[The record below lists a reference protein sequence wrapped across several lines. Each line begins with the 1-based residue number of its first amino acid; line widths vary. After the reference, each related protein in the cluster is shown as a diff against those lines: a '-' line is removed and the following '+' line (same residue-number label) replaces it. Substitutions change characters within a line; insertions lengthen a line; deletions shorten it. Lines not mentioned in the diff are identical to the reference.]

1 MNKLDALWKYQ
12 QAELAAENLENKVKA
27 TPARMRLNKL
37 HAYLSEQQNSISATQ
52 KNIENRRSTVES
64 LSAQVDDLMHK
75 YELEVSEFGAME
87 NDDEVTAAEMTESR
101 KSLENLMARMDS
113 ARRELFDT
121 IAWIEKATVD
131 YKDNFSRAAKA
142 KKEYD
147 ATRADCEAELLEA
160 KPGIDEANKRK
171 DAAAEDVDPE
181 LMERYKKIKSHHQA
195 PMAKVENNQC
205 GGCNM
210 SLPTSTIKRVAAGQE
225 IVECENC
232 GRILYTVD

>member
-12 QAELAAENLENKVKA
+12 QAELAAENLENRVKT

-37 HAYLSEQQNSISATQ
+37 HAYLTEQQNSISSTQ
-52 KNIENRRSTVES
+52 KNIENRKTTVES
-64 LSAQVDDLMHK
+64 LSAQVDDLLHK

-101 KSLENLMARMDS
+101 KSLENLLARMDG

-121 IAWIEKATVD
+121 VAWIEKATAN
-131 YKDNFSRAAKA
+131 YKETYSRAAKA

-147 ATRADCEAELLEA
+147 AVRVECEQELADA
-160 KPGIDEANKRK
+160 KPGIEDANRRK
-171 DAAAEDVDPE
+171 EAAAAGIDPE
-181 LMERYKKIKSHHQA
+181 LMELYRKIKSHHQA
-195 PMAKVENNQC
+195 PMARVENNQC

-210 SLPTSTIKRVAAGQE
+210 SLPTATMKRLAAGTE

-232 GRILYTVD
+232 GRILYNAD